1 MLHLFVKQNKL
12 INSLQSPYL
21 ICACRYFKI
30 NLKMSSIS
38 ILQELCDRNRTPHPI
53 YELLADG
60 TTSRDKVF
68 IYQCTAQF
76 ETAQGIGKSKKEAKY
91 DSATNILK
99 LISYQVDK
107 KSEVIPEDVA
117 VGDLIK
123 LCAKMKI
130 GDPKFNVLNESGL
143 PHNVEFTYE
152 CCVGI
157 HRVVAQHSTKKGA
170 KKLAAHKMFQ
180 LIN

>member
-1 MLHLFVKQNKL
+1 
-12 INSLQSPYL
+12 
-21 ICACRYFKI
+21 
-30 NLKMSSIS
+30 MSSIS
-38 ILQELCDRNRTPHPI
+38 ILQELCDRNRTPHPV

-60 TTSRDKVF
+60 HTSRDKVF

-99 LISYQVDK
+99 LINYQVDNK
-107 KSEVIPEDVA
+107 KSDVIPEDV

-123 LCAKMKI
+123 LCAKTKI
-130 GDPKFNVLNESGL
+130 GDPEYNLLNESGL
-143 PHNVEFTYE
+143 PHSVEFTYE
-152 CCVGI
+152 CCVGN
-157 HRVVAQHSTKKGA
+157 HRVVAQHTTKKGA

-180 LIN
+180 LINLI